1 MIKLT
6 DELVKALV
14 EYDGVLP
21 LYLRLCL
28 VDNLLLEYDE
38 NLRRKG
44 LYDDVY
50 DEYYTIRVNRK
61 QSDDR
66 EQFDKDEYD
75 AWLEDNPQFQDLIQF
90 EK

>member
-6 DELVKALV
+6 SELTKALV
-14 EYDGVLP
+14 EYEGVLP

-38 NLRRKG
+38 NLRKKG
-44 LYDDVY
+44 LYDEVY
-50 DEYYTIRVNRK
+50 SEYYTIRVNRK
-61 QSDDR
+61 KSNDR
-66 EQFDKDEYD
+66 GQFDKDEYD
-75 AWLEDNPQFQDLIQF
+75 AWLEDNPQFKDLISF